1 VNAPSTV
8 EMATDACRW
17 HLGRIPWSF
26 IAEKFLSNVQP
37 TAQILLEEMGQLCSR
52 IASEIIVD
60 RE

>member
-1 VNAPSTV
+1 MHEHGIGP
-8 EMATDACRW
+8 
-17 HLGRIPWSF
+17 HFLGL

-60 RE
+60 KE

>member
-1 VNAPSTV
+1 
-8 EMATDACRW
+8 MATDACRW